1 MILNF
6 FFEVQSHFFQYQ
18 ATHDQRK
25 MNCFMVKSSHSIFVI
40 CTIRGAKL
48 FLLKTHP
55 CINETSDRM
64 RRTSVVQLSFWAS
77 WSYNQLLK
85 YLRHCT
91 VFGING
97 LSMILCLWSPS
108 TPYQRCWQYHDS
120 KLEGTTLNGGGGG
133 GGSIIS
139 HRPVTSSDWS
149 KKGWFFCRS
158 ASTFLQLVVHVACTS
173 QTVILTCPLNF
184 FDFNS
189 MIDQSSSVIII

>member
-1 MILNF
+1 MNF

-55 CINETSDRM
+55 CINETSNRM
-64 RRTSVVQLSFWAS
+64 QRTSVVQLSFWVS

-133 GGSIIS
+133 GVVSYLTDLWPAAIEA
-139 HRPVTSSDWS
+139 RKVV
-149 KKGWFFCRS
+149 FFVGVPQHFCNW
-158 ASTFLQLVVHVACTS
+158 LY
-173 QTVILTCPLNF
+173 
-184 FDFNS
+184 
-189 MIDQSSSVIII
+189 M